1 MDMTRDFIT
10 KIQES
15 AAPNQ
20 IGYRGRLFVDKDM
33 DALPYGPVAHEPMRT
48 ESLSSIVDYI
58 KHETDKGP

>member
-33 DALPYGPVAHEPMRT
+33 DALHEPMRT